1 MTRGILDPR
10 GPIHSLVLVGD
21 YGSGKTEVAVNLAI
35 HLAAVMGADAD
46 GAEGRSVATP
56 RSRPSRADGPAQRGA
71 RALAVADLDLV
82 NPYFRSREAREPLE
96 QAGIRVVMP
105 EGGHQ
110 YADLPILLPQV
121 KGVLADPDTLAVLD
135 VGGDEVGARVLAGL
149 AAQFDPERVELWFV
163 VNGRRPFC
171 DTPEGVLEAIRRVE
185 AGARGWRV
193 TGLVSNTHLMDET
206 TAEMV
211 EEGLALSRAVGAELG
226 VEVAFVAV
234 MEQVAAE
241 LDPQA
246 LRCPLLTMRRLMV
259 PPWLRRPGADVA
271 AQRLGTPE
279 S

>member
-1 MTRGILDPR
+1 VTQGILDPR

-35 HLAAVMGADAD
+35 HLAGLDAD
-46 GAEGRSVATP
+46 GAEGRSAATP
-56 RSRPSRADGPAQRGA
+56 RSRPSRAVGPAKRAA
-71 RALAVADLDLV
+71 RAIAIADLDLV
-82 NPYFRSREAREPLE
+82 NPYFRSREAQEPLE

-121 KGVLADPDTLAVLD
+121 KGVLQDPDTLAVLD
-135 VGGDEVGARVLAGL
+135 VGGDEAGSRALAGL
-149 AAQFDPERVELWFV
+149 AAQFDPAHVELWFV

-171 DTPEGVLEAIRRVE
+171 DSPEGVLGAIRRVE
-185 AGARGWRV
+185 AGASGWRV
-193 TGLVSNTHLMDET
+193 TGLVSNTHLMEET

-211 EEGLALSRAVGAELG
+211 EEGLALSRTVAVELG
-226 VEVAFVAV
+226 IRVAFLAA

-241 LDPQA
+241 LDPEA
-246 LRCPLLTMRRLMV
+246 LRCPVLTMKRLMV
-259 PPWLRRPGADVA
+259 PPWVRRPGADVA
-271 AQRLGTPE
+271 AQRLGTTE